1 MSEPKIVV
9 QEAASPP
16 VDGAA
21 RTETRLPRALRI
33 LVLATPFVLFLGIL
47 AGIEV
52 VVRATL
58 PHVSALSLFVSSP
71 LQQDNFTDTENV
83 TIFEGDPLRFWR
95 VRPNLDRVI
104 WDYTVVSTNEQGLR
118 HADPIG
124 PKREGS
130 RRIVTLGDSVT
141 FGYRIPMAFPNRPE
155 HYDREALSYPL
166 ARIPMAFPNRP
177 EHYDREALS
186 YPLAME
192 RDLRAAN
199 PDRDIEVVNL
209 AVPGYT
215 SHQGLAWL
223 RRDIGK
229 LEPDLVTAC
238 FGWND
243 INLRAATDREMMK
256 TDWYHVALRRAGS
269 ASQVIS
275 HLVSWR
281 RKTAASA
288 GFALRV
294 PVEDYV
300 DNFLQIARLA
310 GAHGASVAIIGPV
323 YRGSD
328 QGTAESERMTRQRDA
343 LRTAMQDAKIPYLE
357 IPELSEH
364 SYPKNLMLFGEL
376 IHPNKPGHRLMEV
389 RLLEFL
395 SRQEML
401 WDLSLPELNAD

>member
-1 MSEPKIVV
+1 MRDSKTVV
-9 QEAASPP
+9 KATAEAG
-16 VDGAA
+16 VDGAVRA
-21 RTETRLPRALRI
+21 ETRLPRALRI
-33 LVLATPFVLFLGIL
+33 FVLAAPFVLFLGIL

-58 PHVSALSLFVSSP
+58 PPISTLSLFVHSP
-71 LQQDNFTDTENV
+71 LQQDGFTDSENV
-83 TIFEGDPLRFWR
+83 TIFEGDPVHFWR

-104 WDYTVVSTNEQGLR
+104 WDFTVVSTNEQGLR
-118 HADPIG
+118 HEGTIG
-124 PKREGS
+124 PKRKGS

-141 FGYRIPMAFPNRPE
+141 FGYRIPVVFPDKPE
-155 HYDREALSYPL
+155 AYDREVLP
-166 ARIPMAFPNRP
+166 
-177 EHYDREALS
+177 

-223 RRDIGK
+223 RHDIGK
-229 LEPDLVTAC
+229 LKPDLVIAC

-256 TDWYHVALRRAGS
+256 TGWSDVALRRAGS
-269 ASQVIS
+269 ASQAIS

-281 RKTAASA
+281 RESRPPIARPFA
-288 GFALRV
+288 GPSLRV

-300 DNFLQIARLA
+300 DNFLEIAALA
-310 GAHGASVAIIGPV
+310 GAHGASAAVIGPV
-323 YRGSD
+323 YRDSIENPEEG
-328 QGTAESERMTRQRDA
+328 ERMTRQRDA
-343 LRTAMQDAKIPYLE
+343 LRNAMQQAEIAYLE
-357 IPELSEH
+357 IPELTEQNSPE
-364 SYPKNLMLFGEL
+364 NLMLFGEL
-376 IHPNKPGHRLMEV
+376 VHPNKRGHRLMEV

-395 SRQEML
+395 SRQGML
-401 WDLSLPELNAD
+401 WDLSVPELNVE